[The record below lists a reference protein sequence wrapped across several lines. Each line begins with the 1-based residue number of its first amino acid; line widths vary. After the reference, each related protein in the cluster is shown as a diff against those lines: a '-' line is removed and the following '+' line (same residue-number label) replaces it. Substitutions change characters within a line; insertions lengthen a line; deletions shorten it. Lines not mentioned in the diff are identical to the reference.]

1 MSKRGFLIIWLSLI
15 VIAISLVVF
24 LMVYFKMGYWS
35 FMGTMIVT
43 LSYAFLNIVLIL
55 IKVLQRYELKRLT
68 AAVYASLVAIGVL
81 GYYIIKYIGKY
92 EDLRLIYW
100 IVYAIVT
107 VISVTV
113 LTIINFKLVPQKP
126 VMMRQK

>member
-1 MSKRGFLIIWLSLI
+1 MSKRGFFIIWLSLI

-43 LSYAFLNIVLIL
+43 LSYGFLNIVLML
-55 IKVLQRYELKRLT
+55 IKVLQRYEIKRLT

-92 EDLRLIYW
+92 DDLRLIYW

-113 LTIINFKLVPQKP
+113 LTIINFKLAPQKP

>member
-1 MSKRGFLIIWLSLI
+1 
-15 VIAISLVVF
+15 
-24 LMVYFKMGYWS
+24 MVYFKMGYWS

-43 LSYAFLNIVLIL
+43 LSYGFLNIVLML
-55 IKVLQRYELKRLT
+55 IKVLQRYEIKRLT

-113 LTIINFKLVPQKP
+113 LTIINFKLAPQKP

>member
-1 MSKRGFLIIWLSLI
+1 MSKRGFFIIWLSLI

-43 LSYAFLNIVLIL
+43 LSYGFLNIVLML
-55 IKVLQRYELKRLT
+55 IKVLQRYEIKRLT

-113 LTIINFKLVPQKP
+113 LTIINFKLAPQKP

>member
-1 MSKRGFLIIWLSLI
+1 MSKRGFFVIWLSLI
-15 VIAISLVVF
+15 VVSISLVVF

-43 LSYAFLNIVLIL
+43 LSYGFLNIVLML
-55 IKVLQRYELKRLT
+55 IKVLQRYEIKRLT

-92 EDLRLIYW
+92 DDLRLIYW

-113 LTIINFKLVPQKP
+113 LTIINFKLAPQKP

>member
-1 MSKRGFLIIWLSLI
+1 MSKRGFFIIWLSLI

-43 LSYAFLNIVLIL
+43 LSYGFLNIVLML
-55 IKVLQRYELKRLT
+55 IKVLQRYEIKRLT

-113 LTIINFKLVPQKP
+113 LTIVNFKLAPQKP

>member
-1 MSKRGFLIIWLSLI
+1 MSKRGFFIIWLSLI

-43 LSYAFLNIVLIL
+43 LSYAFLNIVLML
-55 IKVLQRYELKRLT
+55 IKVLQRYEIKRLT

>member
-1 MSKRGFLIIWLSLI
+1 MSKRGFFIIWLSLI
-15 VIAISLVVF
+15 VVSISLVVF

-43 LSYAFLNIVLIL
+43 LSYGFLNIVLML
-55 IKVLQRYELKRLT
+55 IKVLQRYEIKRLT

-113 LTIINFKLVPQKP
+113 LTIINFKLAPQKP

>member
-1 MSKRGFLIIWLSLI
+1 MNKRGFFIIWLSLI
-15 VIAISLVVF
+15 VVAISLVVF

-43 LSYAFLNIVLIL
+43 LSYGFLNIVLML
-55 IKVLQRYELKRLT
+55 IKVLQRYEIKRLT

-113 LTIINFKLVPQKP
+113 LTIINFKLAPQKP

>member
-1 MSKRGFLIIWLSLI
+1 MSKRGFFVIWLSLI
-15 VIAISLVVF
+15 VVSISLVVF

-43 LSYAFLNIVLIL
+43 LSYGFLNIVLML
-55 IKVLQRYELKRLT
+55 IKVLQRYEIKRLT
-68 AAVYASLVAIGVL
+68 AAVYASLVAIGFL

-113 LTIINFKLVPQKP
+113 LTIINFKLAPQKP